1 MNETTGDV
9 VGSKPE
15 PKLSGEAAMKAVVEG
30 MKLDTKI
37 GDMLLGL
44 ELDPTD
50 KKSHKRLIKAMAE
63 VIAKRF
69 DGVGGLK
76 PGSISRQFSYGVSNA
91 FPPAPYVPSAS
102 TDNEND
108 GDESGDEYDTDSDD

>member
-30 MKLDTKI
+30 MKLDTRI
-37 GDMLLGL
+37 GDMLTGL
-44 ELDPTD
+44 ELDPAD
-50 KKSHKRLIKAMAE
+50 KKSHKRVLKAMAE

-69 DGVGGLK
+69 NGVGGLK
-76 PGSISRQFSYGVSNA
+76 PGSIGRQFSYGVSNA
-91 FPPAPYVPSAS
+91 FPPPPPTPYVSDS
-102 TDNEND
+102 END
-108 GDESGDEYDTDSDD
+108 GDESGDEYDSDSDD